1 MNTLIIQH
9 DSELIMP
16 GDAAFRLSC
25 AFQPEQKLGS
35 TLLAAPK
42 SRIVLVDADPAA
54 EIAKDSKF
62 EARSD
67 TDRVSFPKR
76 GAKDEL

>member
-1 MNTLIIQH
+1 
-9 DSELIMP
+9 MP
-16 GDAAFRLSC
+16 GDAAFLLSC

-35 TLLAAPK
+35 TFLAAHK

-54 EIAKDSKF
+54 DRKKLSKF
-62 EARSD
+62 EALSD

-76 GAKDEL
+76 GEKDEL